1 MGSTN
6 LTPNYELSQFIGTD
20 KPAWLQD
27 YNGDMLKIDTGIAGA
42 KTAADNAQSAADG
55 AQGDATTALSD
66 IANINTELGTVEN
79 TLSTATGNINT
90 INSLIGNGTP
100 TTTDQTIIGAIN
112 EINANLG
119 GLETVLSGKKA
130 YVSGVQLAEIT
141 ADGVK
146 TLPTLLSEAFTAAKA
161 YLNALNAGESVL
173 DLMVYTSSFGGFA
186 NCDNTV
192 TEYDNSFSGTSFG
205 DFHEISEDTSVPEF
219 YVRTLTVAA
228 TSTTLQMSVTGSP
241 LAVGL
246 ASIDSFVPTEGDVI
260 RIFGKKFAAI

>member
-6 LTPNYELSQFIGTD
+6 STPNYELSQFIGTD

-55 AQGDATTALSD
+55 AQGDATSALNS
-66 IANINTELGTVEN
+66 IADINTELGTVEN

-112 EINANLG
+112 EINSEVGSVKAITTKITGKSVVNSFAANL
-119 GLETVLSGKKA
+119 A
-130 YVSGVQLAEIT
+130 IIT

-146 TLPTLLSEAFTAAKA
+146 TYGTLLGELFTAIT
-161 YLNALNAGESVL
+161 NAIAGLENGISVVPTNIYFSALGITVMADPETMYTNASTYYGTDFVG
-173 DLMVYTSSFGGFA
+173 SSFAEHSLSHYHVFVSDSPVMSKYEVADTPSLTITDLLSTVPADGSLLVCG
-186 NCDNTV
+186 CDT
-192 TEYDNSFSGTSFG
+192 FK
-205 DFHEISEDTSVPEF
+205 
-219 YVRTLTVAA
+219 
-228 TSTTLQMSVTGSP
+228 
-241 LAVGL
+241 
-246 ASIDSFVPTEGDVI
+246 DV
-260 RIFGKKFAAI
+260 

>member
-112 EINANLG
+112 EINAHVGQIEDDEEWTDITDQCTFAVTPIRAFVKMRKNEISFRVNMFMG
-119 GLETVLSGKKA
+119 GISSGDTI
-130 YVSGVQLAEIT
+130 IT
-141 ADGVK
+141 LPKRLTEGFDGVY
-146 TLPTLLSEAFTAAKA
+146 TLVDGNTIP
-161 YLNALNAGESVL
+161 
-173 DLMVYTSSFGGFA
+173 TSSAVAVAGQDGATTIKAF
-186 NCDNTV
+186 
-192 TEYDNSFSGTSFG
+192 FSGA
-205 DFHEISEDTSVPEF
+205 
-219 YVRTLTVAA
+219 LTDY
-228 TSTTLQMSVTGSP
+228 LMLSVT
-241 LAVGL
+241 
-246 ASIDSFVPTEGDVI
+246 T
-260 RIFGKKFAAI
+260 AIKD